1 MSLNKKFLLAAGL
14 LSTSAFGFS
23 GTAAANTVAWITP
36 TPYVP
41 GVCNGIGYEWAV
53 KASQRASVSFVRRV
67 GAKSWNEVPPFY
79 TPPETGWTHTS
90 DWVKFELTQPATVQ
104 IKISRQQGVL
114 LPSVATDPVTGAT
127 SIAYTTAGDQLY
139 PALSLYSGWEETGC
153 EDHRYN
159 NSANFAWAPSLQ
171 FLANQ
176 PNTAGK
182 ATAVLT
188 KWLPAGKYSIA
199 IGGAN
204 VSFCAETDTCYSG
217 FHGYRAQIITK

>member
-1 MSLNKKFLLAAGL
+1 MSLNKSFLLTAGL
-14 LSTSAFGFS
+14 LSASAFGFS

-41 GVCNGIGYEWAV
+41 GVCTGIGYEWAV
-53 KASQRASVSFVRRV
+53 TASQRASLSFVRRV

-79 TPPETGWTHTS
+79 VAPETGWTHTS

-104 IKISRQQGVL
+104 IKIARQQGVL
-114 LPSVATDPVTGAT
+114 LPSVVTDPVSGAT

-159 NSANFAWAPSLQ
+159 NSANFAWAPSLD
-171 FLANQ
+171 FIANQ

-188 KWLPAGKYSIA
+188 KWLPAGKYSIV